1 MVDRQIA
8 AKVAAKNLTYV
19 SPGKM
24 NSLFDCIDEL
34 DAGHVHGDFVEFGV
48 ALGGSG
54 ICLANSLQPRRRY
67 FGFDVFGMMPPPSAI
82 DGQEVLARYKTIVD
96 GQSKGIGGEPYYGY
110 VDNLLDVVKASFLTF
125 GCPVDDERIF
135 LIKGLF
141 GDTLP
146 KHYNLQI
153 ALSHIDCDW
162 YAPVSYCLA
171 FVWPRLSE
179 GGYIVL
185 DDYNEWS
192 GCRKATDHF
201 LHFRPEAE
209 CVRSYPHA
217 VIQKPPSSASFA

>member
-1 MVDRQIA
+1 MVDRQMA

-19 SPGKM
+19 NPSKM
-24 NSLFDCIDEL
+24 NSLFDCVDEL
-34 DAGHVHGDFVEFGV
+34 DASDIHGDFLEFGV

-54 ICLANSLQPRRRY
+54 ICLAKSLQADRRY
-67 FGFDVFGMMPPPSAI
+67 FGFDVFGMIPAPSAI
-82 DGQEVLARYKTIVD
+82 DGQDVLARYKTIVD
-96 GQSKGIGGEPYYGY
+96 GKSEGIGGEPYYGY
-110 VDNLLDVVKASFLTF
+110 VDNLFDVVKANFHSF

-141 GDTLP
+141 ADTLP
-146 KHYNLQI
+146 KHYNLQV

-162 YAPVSYCLA
+162 YDPVSYCLA

-201 LHFRPEAE
+201 LKFRPEAK
-209 CVRSYPHA
+209 CLRFHPHA
-217 VIQKPPSSASFA
+217 VIQKPLSSRSV